1 MDDLR
6 SLAVK
11 LLRGPCCISENEPE
25 PAAVGLITRYVDG
38 EPWDDP
44 EVLNQLSRCLS
55 FAQAEASGP
64 EAAAGPGRDAQNF
77 YSRAATILQRI
88 QDDALEGPK
97 RPSRHRDPSF

>member
-6 SLAVK
+6 SLAVTI
-11 LLRGPCCISENEPE
+11 LRGSCCISKNEPR
-25 PAAVGLITRYVDG
+25 PTAVGLIRRYVDG
-38 EPWDDP
+38 ETWDDP

-64 EAAAGPGRDAQNF
+64 EAVTGPGRDAQYF

-88 QDDALEGPK
+88 QDEASAGPK
-97 RPSRHRDPSF
+97 